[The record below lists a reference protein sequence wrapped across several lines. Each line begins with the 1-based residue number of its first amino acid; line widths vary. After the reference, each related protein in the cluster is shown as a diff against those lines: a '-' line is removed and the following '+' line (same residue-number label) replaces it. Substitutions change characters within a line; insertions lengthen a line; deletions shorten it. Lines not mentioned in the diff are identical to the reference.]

1 MKTLLAFA
9 FISIAPHC
17 FAQEQLGDML
27 RKAVVEEDVNH
38 NLDAAIKQYRAIM
51 DHYTDERATFANAL
65 FRLAEC
71 YRKLGRSAEADA
83 AFSRLIAQFPEQ
95 TALVERSRQL
105 RNTQPTG
112 KSPANDAEMRLLREK
127 YDLAVQQL
135 QEVQRSLELG
145 MVGTSEMTKAE
156 SAMIRAQLAM
166 IDRQSVIAP
175 GTGAEQL
182 RKQRRS
188 MLEQLIGIAQKA
200 LEAEEQRYKLG
211 VAGTDAVNR
220 RRSELLD
227 LEIELAHLDK
237 K

>member
-1 MKTLLAFA
+1 
-9 FISIAPHC
+9 
-17 FAQEQLGDML
+17 
-27 RKAVVEEDVNH
+27 
-38 NLDAAIKQYRAIM
+38 
-51 DHYTDERATFANAL
+51 
-65 FRLAEC
+65 
-71 YRKLGRSAEADA
+71 
-83 AFSRLIAQFPEQ
+83 
-95 TALVERSRQL
+95 
-105 RNTQPTG
+105 
-112 KSPANDAEMRLLREK
+112 
-127 YDLAVQQL
+127 
-135 QEVQRSLELG
+135 
-145 MVGTSEMTKAE
+145 MTKAE

-175 GTGAEQL
+175 SAGAEQL